1 MQYSVHG
8 SPFFFC
14 GAQGKASAIAGRAW
28 GGEDG
33 RSSTHHHGDAAKDVC
48 HVAVREVAFAAT
60 WKSDCAREEPFT
72 ESPQRRAA
80 VAAAVASR
88 GTTIRRIMKEG
99 LAISREAAARY
110 ARPADALVYGTAGFR
125 ARAELLDSTFFR
137 MGMLAALRSRSRGGL
152 AVGLMVTASHNPEPD
167 NGIKLVDFDG
177 GMLHRSWERHA
188 TALANAPD
196 DAVVDALSAIGADE
210 GFGPYDGP
218 ATVLLGR
225 DTRPH
230 SERLAAIAAEGVE
243 LLRGDADERALLT
256 TPQLHHLVRMANGER
271 GSGVHYGRA
280 AWGSEDG
287 YYAMI
292 RDAFVQL
299 RPDPPPGDALLWVD
313 CAHGV
318 GAPKLRRLGDTL
330 GGALRLTIA
339 NDVGTGELN
348 AGCGAE
354 HVQKGR
360 TPPRG
365 FEAPLTSARRAC
377 SLDGDADRIV
387 FHYWTEATAGP
398 PPPPPPSARAPTHT
412 HQACSPSLHARA
424 CAL

>member
-1 MQYSVHG
+1 M
-8 SPFFFC
+8 
-14 GAQGKASAIAGRAW
+14 
-28 GGEDG
+28 
-33 RSSTHHHGDAAKDVC
+33 
-48 HVAVREVAFAAT
+48 AVREVERRHVE
-60 WKSDCAREEPFT
+60 SVGAREEPFT
-72 ESPQRRAA
+72 ESSPQRRAA
-80 VAAAVASR
+80 VAAARRHR
-88 GTTIRRIMKEG
+88 GPTIRRIMKEG

-210 GFGPYDGP
+210 GFRPYDGP

-387 FHYWTEATAGP
+387 FHYWTEATAGT
-398 PPPPPPSARAPTHT
+398 PPPPSARTHTHT